1 MLGMEFCHFLNLHS
15 MHVVV
20 VMGVEQCLLEYHLG
34 ALATCL
40 ISIHSQQLNI
50 LPTYDWVYTLIGIL
64 DLEIHSKRIL
74 ILCTSGIE
82 TSSLASITFVVCDGT
97 ANDVVE

>member
-1 MLGMEFCHFLNLHS
+1 MLGMEFCHFLNPHP

-34 ALATCL
+34 PTSLRSF

-50 LPTYDWVYTLIGIL
+50 LPTYDWVHTLIGIL
-64 DLEIHSKRIL
+64 DLEIHSKRIV
-74 ILCTSGIE
+74 CTSGIE
-82 TSSLASITFVVCDGT
+82 TYSLASITFVVCDGT
-97 ANDVVE
+97 AK